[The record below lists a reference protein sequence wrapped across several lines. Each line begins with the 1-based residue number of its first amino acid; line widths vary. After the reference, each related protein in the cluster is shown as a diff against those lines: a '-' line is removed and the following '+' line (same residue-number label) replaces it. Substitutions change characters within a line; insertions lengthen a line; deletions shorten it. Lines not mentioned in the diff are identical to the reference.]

1 LEGQAEMHNQ
11 PPGYRTAVA
20 ALVVVLG
27 LVGTIV
33 MGATVFDA
41 SPTQVSAPHTLLDF
55 AEFDGDKT
63 VDPDSFYTDPAPQ
76 LNEVAPGTVIR
87 AEPIADAPDGIKATR
102 MVYVSQT
109 VAGANNLVSGYY
121 VTRAG
126 PEPAPNGR
134 PLVAV
139 AHGTTGIAPGCGV
152 SLAPFTP
159 GSTGFGTWD
168 QIVSGLVGAGFAVV
182 ATDYANLG
190 TPGVPNYLTMQGGGA
205 DVLNS
210 IRAAYTLDRE
220 GLDRSKAAIL
230 GHSQGGHAALSA
242 ATIAPEYAPELSLK
256 GTVAVAPALFPPAPL
271 LKKFIEMAPD
281 EDASY
286 FLAFVSDI
294 VNSWAANYPD
304 QIALDDVFTPQGVAA
319 AQDGLTGCLGA
330 TAEAFSGPKKNFV
343 LPELPNVI
351 LELSQENFP
360 IYQRYAQPILI
371 QQGLEDTTVVPGVNL
386 AAARTFCLQGSTVNL
401 QTYPED
407 VHSSVLYTGEADAI
421 RWLNQRFADVA
432 VVSDCE
438 EL

>member
-1 LEGQAEMHNQ
+1 MSE
-11 PPGYRTAVA
+11 PTGYRTVVA
-20 ALVVVLG
+20 ALVVVVG
-27 LVGTIV
+27 LIGTV
-33 MGATVFDA
+33 VLGATVLNT
-41 SPTQVSAPHTLLDF
+41 SPTQSSAPHTLLEF

-63 VDPDSFYTDPAPQ
+63 VEPDAFYTDPAPQ
-76 LNEVAPGTVIR
+76 LNDVAPGTVVR
-87 AEPIADAPDGIKATR
+87 SEPITDAPDGIVATR
-102 MVYVSQT
+102 IVYVSQT
-109 VAGANNLVSGYY
+109 AAGENNLVSGYY

-168 QIVSGLVGAGFAVV
+168 QIVAGLVGAGFAVV

-190 TPGVPNYLTMQGGGA
+190 TPGVPNYLTMRGEGA

-220 GLDRSKAAIL
+220 GLDRSKTAIL
-230 GHSQGGHAALSA
+230 GHSQGGHSALSA
-242 ATIAPEYAPELSLK
+242 AYIAPEYAPELSLK

-271 LKKFIEMAPD
+271 LKKFIELAPD
-281 EDASY
+281 EDAAY

-294 VNSWAANYPD
+294 VNSWAANYPG
-304 QIALDDVFTPQGVAA
+304 QIALEDVFTPQGVAA
-319 AQDGLTGCLGA
+319 AQVGLTECLGA
-330 TAEAFSGPKKNFV
+330 TSKAFAGPKKNFV
-343 LPELPNVI
+343 QPELPNMI
-351 LELSQENFP
+351 LELSQQNFP
-360 IYQRYAQPILI
+360 IYERYAQPVLI
-371 QQGLEDTTVVPGVNL
+371 QQGMEDTTVVPGVNI
-386 AAARTFCLQGSTVNL
+386 AAARTFCLQGSQVNL
-401 QTYPED
+401 QTYPGD

-421 RWLNQRFADVA
+421 RWLNERFTDVPF
-432 VVSDCE
+432 VSDCK

>member
-1 LEGQAEMHNQ
+1 MSE
-11 PPGYRTAVA
+11 PTGYRTVVA

-27 LVGTIV
+27 LIGTV
-33 MGATVFDA
+33 VLGATVLDT
-41 SPTQVSAPHTLLDF
+41 SPTQASAPHTLLDF
-55 AEFDGDKT
+55 PEFDGDKT
-63 VDPDSFYTDPAPQ
+63 VEPDAFYTAPAPQ
-76 LNEVAPGTVIR
+76 INDVAPGTVIR
-87 AEPIADAPDGIKATR
+87 SEPIADAPAGIVATR
-102 MVYVSQT
+102 IVYVSQT
-109 VAGANNLVSGYY
+109 AAGENNLVSGYY

-126 PEPAPNGR
+126 PQPAPNGR

-168 QIVSGLVGAGFAVV
+168 QIVAGLVGAGFAVV

-190 TPGVPNYLTMQGGGA
+190 TPGVPNYLTMRGEGA

-220 GLDRSKAAIL
+220 GLDRSKTAIL
-230 GHSQGGHAALSA
+230 GHSQGGHSALSA
-242 ATIAPEYAPELSLK
+242 AYIAPEYAPELSLK

-271 LKKFIEMAPD
+271 LKKFIELSPD
-281 EDASY
+281 DDAAY

-294 VNSWAANYPD
+294 VNSWAANYPG
-304 QIALDDVFTPQGVAA
+304 QIAPEDVFTPQGVAA
-319 AQDGLTGCLGA
+319 AQVGLTECLGA
-330 TAEAFSGPKKNFV
+330 TSKAFAGPKENFV
-343 LPELPNVI
+343 KPELPNVI

-360 IYQRYAQPILI
+360 IYERYAQPVLI
-371 QQGLEDTTVVPGVNL
+371 QQGLEDTTVVPGVNI
-386 AAARTFCLQGSTVNL
+386 AAARTFCLQGSQVNL
-401 QTYPED
+401 QTYPGD

-421 RWLNQRFADVA
+421 RWLNERFTDAPF
-432 VVSDCE
+432 VSDCK